1 MWIVWVSHVS
11 CMRTQK
17 FDPLNWR
24 EEINQLEHPY
34 VDVKIALK
42 WILREI
48 VWGDVD
54 WNNMDEDKY
63 NYFEHGNEQSI
74 KRLGLLCY
82 VYVQITLSSWTI
94 ILFLIP
100 ALNTRR
106 VDQTVAAKA
115 KILPQLYMKAR

>member
-1 MWIVWVSHVS
+1 
-11 CMRTQK
+11 
-17 FDPLNWR
+17 
-24 EEINQLEHPY
+24 
-34 VDVKIALK
+34 
-42 WILREI
+42 
-48 VWGDVD
+48 
-54 WNNMDEDKY
+54 
-63 NYFEHGNEQSI
+63 
-74 KRLGLLCY
+74 LGLLCY